1 MAHPVVEDAPG
12 QSRFNSRH
20 VRIIICPQENQKR
33 LPVDNPPTN
42 QARILTV
49 KSTQNVVEAESFGGQ
64 EMDRLLMTQAD
75 CGIIGGLL
83 FDDG

>member
-1 MAHPVVEDAPG
+1 M
-12 QSRFNSRH
+12 SS
-20 VRIIICPQENQKR
+20 K
-33 LPVDNPPTN
+33 LNP
-42 QARILTV
+42 L
-49 KSTQNVVEAESFGGQ
+49 GGQ